1 MKILFLGQIQ
11 GKPTPLA
18 GAGIEADI
26 SALTSYHLSS
36 QIEAD
41 PEALLVPDGL
51 APVEAAKDGPLFSL
65 RDAGAIVLYLN
76 GAEQLEL
83 PDGEG
88 DLAPLRGVFQGVV
101 YEVVKGFRSPLLI
114 KPGLGKGGSAVRES
128 PLSLALCC
136 PWIRTAS
143 SSRWDGPWTC
153 GSMAKMPASRRTL
166 H

>member
-114 KPGLGKGGSAVRES
+114 KPGLGKGGLRREGEPPFPGLML
-128 PLSLALCC
+128 PLDQNRVQQPLENSVF
-136 PWIRTAS
+136 
-143 SSRWDGPWTC
+143 C
-153 GSMAKMPASRRTL
+153 GE
-166 H
+166 